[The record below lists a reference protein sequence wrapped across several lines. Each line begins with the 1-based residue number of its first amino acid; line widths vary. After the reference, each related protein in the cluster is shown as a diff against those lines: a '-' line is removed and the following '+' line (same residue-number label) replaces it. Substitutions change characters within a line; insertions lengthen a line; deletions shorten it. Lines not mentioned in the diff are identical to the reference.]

1 MARFIILSGAR
12 RGQRFELPPGIVTV
26 GRSVGNTIALSD
38 ESVANQ
44 HLLLSIDPEGCRLK
58 DRSGGGTAVNGSHVI
73 TASLKEGDVLKLG
86 EVELRYEE
94 GAPIPKPLPGQP
106 PRPTPGGMA
115 AKVKREGPRFE
126 DILRE
131 QKAQKKIKVFDIE
144 LGPILL
150 WTGMTVLFAA
160 GLWAVFNPKPPPAK
174 KAKKSKAGTV
184 VPGMVVSGLPGGG
197 RGEGAPGM
205 PTAAALE
212 VPPGFALANEPPPL
226 PYALP
231 VGAAKAD
238 ASAGRIHFTSQGGA
252 QAAVDA
258 AQPGDA
264 VVFDGAEGGVTVRRP
279 LRDVQFIGGAASW
292 KLEAD
297 LADCQFFW
305 HTPTAMLQAAGKLER
320 CAFYQSPGPA
330 THLTHADAVTF
341 YHAGRPVNPGDRQV
355 VAGLPQLWLR
365 GFVRGVTVH
374 KPVVAAPGDDRRWDM
389 DWPPVVRIEPDDLTA
404 HGHNTYLLSPHV
416 RGQTAWTP
424 FQVSRAT
431 GLTVAQLTSE
441 GGTWADPL
449 LEVDYGID
457 CAIVGTALAGRG
469 EAVNAGYL
477 RLPDKLQ
484 YAGREEWGHNHANA
498 PFRGA
503 AIYLGGQRNR
513 IIGHGD
519 FRPWAAGRRAA
530 LPGLHYADGIVARDP
545 FLQEWSAEHGGLNAN
560 FAEPRNL
567 FRVQWRG
574 AAPVFNTTTRESKLR
589 FPLLGANLAQPVLVP
604 LRDLRAPPPLLLGK
618 KFSDFT
624 GRPGPAIERAL
635 AAGENIYL
643 GPGEYA
649 LARPI
654 TNGLVFGAG
663 MERTVLAWP
672 TNVDCAQRNCQGLL
686 NLTVRGGRYGYNS
699 QAGEGGPT
707 NTAAALLLRVR
718 FDGQAQAGV
727 TLHAALDQCYQD
739 CEFVNGRV
747 GFTHGHDRTRGA
759 FTGERGTGGGATIT
773 RLSLLNCTFR
783 NLSERAV
790 DLRPGAAQT
799 GVVGIHNCAFEDI
812 ADTAV
817 RIFGGESQLVQNCV
831 FRRVGRETSTNAV
844 IEAQGHGAVVLSH
857 LDIENKDFP
866 GSPVGLLVS
875 GLVTVS
881 HGRVIG
887 TQRALV
893 SRVPLV
899 VDHLDAPDGYY
910 ELPYGSYVTTS
921 TFRNGDVKKG
931 AMLVREQGQPQSVTL
946 QAGVQP
952 LDATPPPP
960 VTGVVMEEVPAG
972 HLVTWKPVEDRESG
986 IVAYVVSGGG
996 EELYRTPLAYD
1007 PGDSTGTPLMTRVI
1021 PTSYLD
1027 TSRAARI
1034 YEVQAINGAN
1044 LISTGG
1050 QAALPRWGPM
1060 RARFLDRGS
1069 NEVAIAEITF
1079 RNRVPGLVDPKG
1091 RKFAPADL
1099 RRQGVPD
1106 DCRIEPR
1113 GPALAPPA
1121 LPATPAP

>member
-1 MARFIILSGAR
+1 MARLTILTGAR

-26 GRSVGNTIALSD
+26 GRSVGNTIALGD

-44 HLLLSIDPEGCRLK
+44 HLLLSIDADGCRMK
-58 DRSGGGTAVNGSHVI
+58 DRSGGGTAVNGSHVL
-73 TASLKEGDVLKLG
+73 TAALKEGDVLKLG
-86 EVELRYEE
+86 EIELRYEE
-94 GAPIPKPLPGQP
+94 GTPIPKPVPGQTP
-106 PRPTPGGMA
+106 KPTPGGLA

-126 DILRE
+126 DLLRE
-131 QKAQKKIKVFDIE
+131 QKAQKKKVIFDIE

-150 WTGMTVLFAA
+150 WGGMLALCVAGIWAA
-160 GLWAVFNPKPPPAK
+160 LHPKPPAPK
-174 KAKKSKAGTV
+174 KAKQVKTGTLPGMAAPP
-184 VPGMVVSGLPGGG
+184 VPGTAP
-197 RGEGAPGM
+197 EGIPADNTEPS
-205 PTAAALE
+205 PAAI
-212 VPPGFALANEPPPL
+212 PPGFALLNEPPPL
-226 PYALP
+226 PYTLP

-238 ASAGRIHFTSQGGA
+238 NNPGRIYFTSQGGA

-264 VVFDGAEGGVTVRRP
+264 VVFDGADGSVTVSRP
-279 LRDVQFIGGAASW
+279 LRDVQFIGGAATW

-297 LADCQFFW
+297 LTECQFFW
-305 HTPTAMLQAAGKLER
+305 HRPTAMLQAAGKLER
-320 CAFYQSPGPA
+320 CAFYQSHGPA

-341 YHAGRPVNPGDRQV
+341 YHAGRPLDPGDKQAV
-355 VAGLPQLWLR
+355 GGLPQLWLR

-374 KPVVAAPGDDRRWDM
+374 KPVIAPASEERRWDM
-389 DWPPVVRIEPDDLTA
+389 DWPPVVRVEAEDLAA

-424 FQVSRAT
+424 FHIARAT
-431 GLTVAQLTSE
+431 GLTAAQLTSE

-457 CAIVGTALAGRG
+457 CALVGTALAGRS
-469 EAVNAGYL
+469 EAANAGYL
-477 RLPDKLQ
+477 RQPDKLQ

-519 FRPWAAGRRAA
+519 LRPWSPGRRAA

-560 FAEPRNL
+560 FAEPKNI

-574 AAPVFNTTTRESKLR
+574 AAPVFNTTTREQRLR

-604 LRDLRAPPPLLLGK
+604 LRDLRAPPPMLLGK
-618 KFSDFT
+618 RFADLT
-624 GRPGPAIERAL
+624 GRPGSAIERAL
-635 AAGENIYL
+635 ATGENVFL
-643 GPGEYA
+643 GPGEYD
-649 LARPI
+649 LTRPI

-663 MERTVLAWP
+663 MERTLLRWP
-672 TNVDCAQRNCQGLL
+672 TNVDCAQRDCKGLL

-707 NTAAALLLRVR
+707 NTAVALLLRVR
-718 FDGQAQAGV
+718 FDGQAQAGI
-727 TLHAALDQCYQD
+727 TFHAAVDQCYQD

-747 GFTHGHDRTRGA
+747 GLTHGHDRTRGV

-773 RLSLLNCTFR
+773 RLSVANCTFR

-817 RIFGGESQLVQNCV
+817 RLFGGESQLVQQCS
-831 FRRVGRETSTNAV
+831 FRRVGRETATNAV
-844 IEAQGHGAVVLSH
+844 VEALGHGAVVLSH
-857 LDIENKDFP
+857 LDLNNKDFP

-875 GLVTVS
+875 GLATVS
-881 HGRVIG
+881 HGRIIG

-899 VDHLDAPDGYY
+899 VDHLDAPDGNY
-910 ELPYGSYVTTS
+910 ELPYGSYVSTS
-921 TFRNGDVKKG
+921 TFKNGDVKKG
-931 AMLVREQGQPQSVTL
+931 AMLIREQGQPQSVTL

-952 LDATPPPP
+952 LDATPPPGVAG
-960 VTGVVMEEVPAG
+960 VTVEELPPG
-972 HLVTWKPVEDRESG
+972 HLVSWKPVEDRESG
-986 IVAYVVSGGG
+986 LLGYVVFGGG
-996 EELYRTPLAYD
+996 REIYRTPLAYD

-1021 PTSYLD
+1021 PTSFLD
-1027 TSRAARI
+1027 TNRTARI
-1034 YEVQAINGAN
+1034 YEVRAINGAN
-1044 LISTGG
+1044 LSSTGG
-1050 QAALPRWGPM
+1050 QAALTRWGPM
-1060 RARFLDRGS
+1060 RGRFLDRGS
-1069 NEVAIAEITF
+1069 NEVALAEITF
-1079 RNRVPGLVDPKG
+1079 RNRVPGLIDAKG
-1091 RKFAPADL
+1091 RKLTLADL

-1106 DCRIEPR
+1106 ECRIEPR
-1113 GPALAPPA
+1113 APP
-1121 LPATPAP
+1121 PAP

>member
-1 MARFIILSGAR
+1 MARLTILTGAR

-26 GRSVGNTIALSD
+26 GRSVGNTIALAD

-44 HLLLSIDPEGCRLK
+44 HLLLSIDPDGCRIK

-86 EVELRYEE
+86 DIELRYEE
-94 GAPIPKPLPGQP
+94 GAPIPKPAPGQTAK
-106 PRPTPGGMA
+106 PTPGGMA

-126 DILRE
+126 DVLRE

-150 WTGMTVLFAA
+150 WGGMAALCAA
-160 GLWAVFNPKPPPAK
+160 GIWAAFNPKPPPPK
-174 KAKKSKAGTV
+174 KAKQVRTGTL
-184 VPGMVVSGLPGGG
+184 PGMALP
-197 RGEGAPGM
+197 GAPG
-205 PTAAALE
+205 TATGE
-212 VPPGFALANEPPPL
+212 TTPGVPGTSPQDVPPGFALASEPPPL

-238 ASAGRIHFTSQGGA
+238 TSAGRIHFTSQGGA
-252 QAAVDA
+252 QAAMDA

-264 VVFDGAEGGVTVRRP
+264 VVFDGAEGSVTVSRP
-279 LRDVQFIGGAASW
+279 LRDVQFIGGAATW

-297 LADCQFFW
+297 LTDCQFFW
-305 HTPTAMLQAAGKLER
+305 HRPTAMLQASGKLER
-320 CAFYQSPGPA
+320 CAFYQSHGPA
-330 THLTHADAVTF
+330 THLIHADAVTF
-341 YHAGRPVNPGDRQV
+341 YHAGRAVDPGDKQ
-355 VAGLPQLWLR
+355 AIGGLPQLWLR

-374 KPVVAAPGDDRRWDM
+374 KPVIGPAGDERRWDM
-389 DWPPVVRIEPDDLTA
+389 DWPPVVRVEADDLSA
-404 HGHNTYLLSPHV
+404 HGHNTYLISPHV

-424 FQVSRAT
+424 FHVARAT

-457 CAIVGTALAGRG
+457 CALVGTALAGRG
-469 EAVNAGYL
+469 EAANAGYL
-477 RLPDKLQ
+477 RQPDKLQ

-519 FRPWAAGRRAA
+519 FRPWSAGRRAA

-560 FAEPRNL
+560 FAEPRNI

-574 AAPVFNTTTRESKLR
+574 AAPVFNTTTREQRLR
-589 FPLLGANLAQPVLVP
+589 FPILGANLAQPVLVP
-604 LRDLRAPPPLLLGK
+604 LRDLRAPPPTLLGK
-618 KFSDFT
+618 RFSDLT
-624 GRPGPAIERAL
+624 GRPGVAIERAL
-635 AAGENIYL
+635 ATGENVFL
-643 GPGEYA
+643 GPGEYE

-663 MERTVLAWP
+663 MERTVLRWP
-672 TNVDCAQRNCQGLL
+672 TNVDCAQRDCKGLL

-727 TLHAALDQCYQD
+727 TFHAALDQCYQD

-747 GFTHGHDRTRGA
+747 GFTHGHDRTRGS

-773 RLSLLNCTFR
+773 RLSVANCTFR
-783 NLSERAV
+783 NLSERAI

-817 RIFGGESQLVQNCV
+817 RLFGGESQLVQNCA

-844 IEAQGHGAVVLSH
+844 VEAQGHGAVVLSH

-952 LDATPPPP
+952 LDATPPPGVAG
-960 VTGVVMEEVPAG
+960 VTVEELPPG
-972 HLVTWKPVEDRESG
+972 HLVSWRSVEDRESG
-986 IVAYVVSGGG
+986 LLGYVVFGGG
-996 EELYRTPLAYD
+996 RELYRTPLAYD

-1021 PTSYLD
+1021 PTSFLD
-1027 TSRAARI
+1027 TNRTARI
-1034 YEVQAINGAN
+1034 YEVRAINGAN
-1044 LISTGG
+1044 LISSGG

-1079 RNRVPGLVDPKG
+1079 RNRVPGLVDAKG

-1113 GPALAPPA
+1113 GPALEPSTVPPS
-1121 LPATPAP
+1121 P